1 MPTPP
6 TPAVAISF
14 LLAAVVAAATAL
26 CYAELAA
33 MLPVAGSTYSYAYV
47 AFGLFPAWFIGWD
60 LLLEYLLSSST
71 VAVGWS
77 GYADSLLGVHAGGP
91 VNWPAVLL
99 VAACTALLIR
109 GTRTSARA
117 NAAIVALKLVVL
129 VLVIVVG
136 ALHVHAAEW
145 SPFAPF
151 GASGVLRG
159 AGVLFFAYIGFDAV
173 STAAAEARDPARTVP
188 RALLA
193 TVAIATAL
201 YVALGVVLTG
211 LVSYTALDVP
221 DPIARAL
228 VSEPWLGTAV
238 DVAAVLGLFAT
249 VLVTLYGQVR
259 ILLRMAEDGLLP
271 PVFARVDPRRRTPVV
286 NTLLCGAVCAAVSAF
301 VPISVLGDLVSIGT
315 LLAFLLVCGGVM
327 LLRRTHPE
335 AERPVRVRGLGLVA
349 TVGFVGSLALM
360 TTLPAATWLRLVVW
374 LAIGLV
380 IFFGYARRHAVTA
393 APIATDSGCSSP
405 IQPDESAS
413 SASVPTTPTVRATR
427 SPRTVNSAPRL
438 APSTHETP

>member
-1 MPTPP
+1 M
-6 TPAVAISF
+6 
-14 LLAAVVAAATAL
+14 
-26 CYAELAA
+26 
-33 MLPVAGSTYSYAYV
+33 
-47 AFGLFPAWFIGWD
+47 
-60 LLLEYLLSSST
+60 
-71 VAVGWS
+71 
-77 GYADSLLGVHAGGP
+77 
-91 VNWPAVLL
+91 NWPAVLL
-99 VAACTALLIR
+99 VAACTALLMR

-136 ALHVHAAEW
+136 ALHVHPTDW

-151 GASGVLRG
+151 GATGVLRG

-173 STAAAEARDPARTVP
+173 STAAAETRDPARTVP

-201 YVALGVVLTG
+201 YVALGIVLTG

-221 DPIARAL
+221 DPISRAL

-249 VLVTLYGQVR
+249 VLVTLYGQIR

-271 PVFARVDPRRRTPVV
+271 PVFARVDPRR
-286 NTLLCGAVCAAVSAF
+286 
-301 VPISVLGDLVSIGT
+301 
-315 LLAFLLVCGGVM
+315 
-327 LLRRTHPE
+327 
-335 AERPVRVRGLGLVA
+335 AERPVRVRCLNLVA
-349 TVGFVGSLALM
+349 GVGFVGSLALM

-393 APIATDSGCSSP
+393 APSAIESGCSSP
-405 IQPDESAS
+405 IQLNESGA
-413 SASVPTTPTVRATR
+413 SASVPTMPTTR
-427 SPRTVNSAPRL
+427 GLPLTVSSAPRL